1 MNIEDSRIAA
11 LDKAL
16 GEYLSWKGDP
26 VATLSAAVETD
37 SEFVL
42 AYSTIAAL
50 NCLGGVRGDAAPV
63 REALAAADSVQRPL
77 LVRER
82 LHLAGAKAWA
92 AGDIT
97 GAAASWEQ
105 ALVADPVDLL
115 ALRLAHDTHFFL
127 GDAEKLRDVPID
139 VLPRYSGKKSERG
152 FVLGMAAFGLEEC
165 GEYAAAEQVGREAV
179 KLNPGDAW
187 AVHAVAHVLEM
198 QDRPQEGIAWLRGLE
213 ADWTPALLLAVHHWW
228 HEGLFLI
235 ELGEADAALAV
246 YDDHIIAVEP
256 PMVLDLVDAAAL
268 LWRLELLGVDVG
280 DRWAALAPKWLVHA
294 EDHVLAFN
302 DLHIAMTLAGAGDEL
317 RADAL
322 EASIERYIAGHSG
335 TNAGVSAALGLPVIQ
350 ALRAIRRGE
359 FSRVIAL
366 LEPIYRRLAPV
377 GGSNAQR
384 DLIIQ
389 TLGIAAYKA
398 GDVGLVRDVAAERLK
413 LKIGSPRAWGAFA
426 SA

>member
-1 MNIEDSRIAA
+1 MSSGDSRSVA

-26 VATLSAAVETD
+26 VATLNAAAESD
-37 SEFVL
+37 PGFVL

-50 NCLGGVRGDAAPV
+50 NCLGGVKGDADPV
-63 REALAAADSVQRPL
+63 REALAAADSVGRAL
-77 LVRER
+77 SVRER

-92 AGDIT
+92 AGDIS

-105 ALVADPVDLL
+105 ALVADPLDLL

-127 GDAEKLRDVPID
+127 GAAEKLRDVPID
-139 VLPRYSGKKSERG
+139 VLPLYSGKKSERG
-152 FVLGMAAFGLEEC
+152 FVLGMAAFGLEET

-179 KLNPGDAW
+179 RLNPGDAW

-213 ADWTPALLLAVHHWW
+213 PDWTPALLLAVHNWW

-235 ELGEADAALAV
+235 ELGEAEAALAV
-246 YDDHIIAVEP
+246 YDDHIIAVDP

-280 DRWAALAPKWLVHA
+280 GRWAALAPKWLVHA

-302 DLHIAMTLAGAGDEL
+302 DLHIAMTLAGAGDEV

-322 EASIERYIAGHSG
+322 EASIERYVAGHDG
-335 TNAGVSAALGLPVIQ
+335 TNAGVSAALGLPIIR
-350 ALRAIRRGE
+350 ALRAFRKGD
-359 FSRVIAL
+359 FSRVNAL
-366 LEPIYRRLAPV
+366 LAPIYQRLAPV